1 MLTKKSHSKHTCT
14 HRGKK
19 EKRRTQGTVYL
30 KGVNCTGRFKPS
42 VLHIKQPRH
51 TNTNGSLM
59 EEKKILGRD
68 SKESHSRYST
78 NLLAALQRE
87 VGQSTVG
94 GGRGGGGKNRK
105 YQRRDRRH
113 GEKTS

>member
-1 MLTKKSHSKHTCT
+1 M
-14 HRGKK
+14 
-19 EKRRTQGTVYL
+19 QGTVHL
-30 KGVNCTGRFKPS
+30 KGVNCTGRLIPS

-68 SKESHSRYST
+68 SKEPHSCYCT

-94 GGRGGGGKNRK
+94 GGGGGGGGDKREEN
-105 YQRRDRRH
+105 
-113 GEKTS
+113 